1 SVKYEEVYLKDY
13 EVCRDAREGLGK
25 YFSFYNNRRYHQS
38 LEYKTPHEVHF
49 GVFYGNIWK
58 KDGEEWRKI
67 AECAEG

>member
-1 SVKYEEVYLKDY
+1 MKDY

-38 LEYKTPHEVHF
+38 LEHKTPHEVHF
-49 GVFYGNIWK
+49 GVSSGNTWK